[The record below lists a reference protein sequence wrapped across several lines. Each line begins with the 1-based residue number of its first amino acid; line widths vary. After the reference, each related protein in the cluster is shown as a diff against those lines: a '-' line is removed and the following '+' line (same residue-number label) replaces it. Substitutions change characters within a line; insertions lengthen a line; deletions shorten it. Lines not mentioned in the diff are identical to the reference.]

1 MADFRRKGGLTLAE
15 SPANNATITHESP
28 VNHPCLERRRGEK
41 LYKTFFLDMTNNKNN
56 YCVIMAGG
64 VGSRFW
70 PFSRESKPKQFLDF
84 FGTGRSL
91 LQMTV
96 DRFRPLVPIE
106 NVFIVTNVA
115 YKQMILEQIPD
126 LAEGQIL
133 CEPARRNTAPCI
145 AYATAHI
152 RAICRRRLGNP
163 SPREFYDRPQD
174 ARSSGALHPSREGE
188 QNDDPLGIDWKR
200 PEMQANI
207 VVAASD
213 HLILEEEKFRETIS
227 KAFAFV
233 SQNNA
238 IATLGMK
245 PTRPETGYGYI
256 QFVADELNVKLKIKN
271 EELKIEDGIYPV
283 KTFTEKP
290 NLEMAKVFLESG
302 DFLWNSGIFIWNLKT
317 ISEAFRYLLPEVADR
332 FREGELLM
340 GTEREEK
347 FIEEI
352 FPKCPNISIDYGIME
367 KAENVYVLPSSFGW
381 SDLGTWGSLYELSE
395 KDENRNVSL
404 HSKAYF
410 HEAEGNIVVLEPGK
424 VAIVQ
429 GVDDMIIAEEQGA
442 LLICKRAEEQRIKQ
456 FVSEL

>member
-1 MADFRRKGGLTLAE
+1 M
-15 SPANNATITHESP
+15 
-28 VNHPCLERRRGEK
+28 
-41 LYKTFFLDMTNNKNN
+41 
-56 YCVIMAGG
+56 MAGG

-70 PFSRESKPKQFLDF
+70 PFSREEKPKQFLDF

-115 YKQMILEQIPD
+115 YKQLIREQVPD
-126 LAEGQIL
+126 ISEGQIL

-152 RAICRRRLGNP
+152 RALCLRRAGLTAAT
-163 SPREFYDRPQD
+163 QD
-174 ARSSGALHPSREGE
+174 WSC
-188 QNDDPLGIDWKR
+188 

-213 HLILEEEKFRETIS
+213 HLILEEDKFRQAIS
-227 KAFAFV
+227 KAFEFV
-233 SQNNA
+233 AENKA
-238 IATLGMK
+238 ILTLGMT

-256 QFVADELNVKLKIKN
+256 QFLQP
-271 EELKIEDGIYPV
+271 EESNIPSAEGIYKV

-290 NLEMAKVFLESG
+290 NLEMAQVFLDSG
-302 DFLWNSGIFIWNLKT
+302 DFLWNSGIFVWNLQT

-340 GTEREEK
+340 GTKQEES
-347 FIEEI
+347 FIEQI

-367 KAENVYVLPSSFGW
+367 KAENVFVLPSSFGW

-395 KDENRNVSL
+395 KDAQGNVSL
-404 HSKAYF
+404 HSDARFYD
-410 HEAEGNIVVLEPGK
+410 AERNIVVLESGK
-424 VAIVQ
+424 TAIVQ
-429 GVDDMIIAEEQGA
+429 GVDDMIIAEQGGA
-442 LLICKRAEEQRIKQ
+442 LLVCKRAEEQRIKQ
-456 FVSEL
+456 FVADISTNK

>member
-1 MADFRRKGGLTLAE
+1 
-15 SPANNATITHESP
+15 
-28 VNHPCLERRRGEK
+28 
-41 LYKTFFLDMTNNKNN
+41 MTNNQNN

-152 RAICRRRLGNP
+152 RAICLKRAGLTAAN
-163 SPREFYDRPQD
+163 QD
-174 ARSSGALHPSREGE
+174 WS
-188 QNDDPLGIDWKR
+188 R

-213 HLILEEEKFRETIS
+213 HLILEEEKFRDTIR
-227 KAFAFV
+227 KAFEFV
-233 SQNNA
+233 SQHDA
-238 IATLGMK
+238 IATLGMT

-256 QFVADELNVKLKIKN
+256 QFIKDDIEEVESLKLKVERSSQVGEFK
-271 EELKIEDGIYPV
+271 DIYPV

-302 DFLWNSGIFIWNLKT
+302 DFLWNSGIFIWNLQT

-340 GTEREEK
+340 GTDKEED

-367 KAENVYVLPSSFGW
+367 KADNVFVLPSSFGW

-395 KDENRNVSL
+395 KDENQNVSL
-404 HSKAYF
+404 HSRALF
-410 HEAEGNIVVLEPGK
+410 HEAEGNIVVLEKGK

-429 GVDDMIIAEEQGA
+429 GVNDMIIAEQDGA

-456 FVSEL
+456 FVEEL

>member
-1 MADFRRKGGLTLAE
+1 MYSMNG
-15 SPANNATITHESP
+15 
-28 VNHPCLERRRGEK
+28 
-41 LYKTFFLDMTNNKNN
+41 NN

-70 PFSRESKPKQFLDF
+70 PFSRADKPKQFLDF

-96 DRFRPLVPIE
+96 DRFRPLVPVE
-106 NVFIVTNVA
+106 NMFIVTNVA
-115 YKQMILEQIPD
+115 YKQMILQQVPD
-126 LAEGQIL
+126 MPEGNIL

-152 RAICRRRLGNP
+152 RALCLKRAGLTAAN
-163 SPREFYDRPQD
+163 QD
-174 ARSSGALHPSREGE
+174 WS
-188 QNDDPLGIDWKR
+188 R

-213 HLILEEEKFRETIS
+213 HLILEEDKFRATIQ
-227 KAFAFV
+227 KAFDFV
-233 SQNNA
+233 SRNKV
-238 IATLGMK
+238 ICTLGMN

-256 QFVADELNVKLKIKN
+256 QYIKSPISN
-271 EELKIEDGIYPV
+271 LQSTIPDGIYPV

-290 NLEMAKVFLESG
+290 NLEMAKVFLKSG
-302 DFLWNSGIFIWNLKT
+302 DFLWNSGIFIWNLQT

-340 GTEREEK
+340 GTDKEED
-347 FIEEI
+347 FIEVI

-367 KAENVYVLPSSFGW
+367 KADNVYVIPSSFGW

-395 KDENRNVSL
+395 KDENGNVSL
-404 HSKAYF
+404 HSETHYY
-410 HEAEGNIVVLEPGK
+410 EAEGNIVVLEPGK

-429 GVDDMIIAEEQGA
+429 GVNDMIIVEERGA
-442 LLICKRAEEQRIKQ
+442 LLVCKKAEEQRIKE
-456 FVSEL
+456 FTNSFT

>member
-1 MADFRRKGGLTLAE
+1 
-15 SPANNATITHESP
+15 
-28 VNHPCLERRRGEK
+28 
-41 LYKTFFLDMTNNKNN
+41 
-56 YCVIMAGG
+56 MAGG

-70 PFSRESKPKQFLDF
+70 PFSREEKPKQFLDF

-96 DRFRPLVPIE
+96 DRFRPLIPIE
-106 NVFIVTNVA
+106 NMFIVTNVA
-115 YKQMILEQIPD
+115 YKQMILEQVPD
-126 LAEGQIL
+126 LSEGQIL

-152 RAICRRRLGNP
+152 RAICLKRAGLTAQT
-163 SPREFYDRPQD
+163 QD
-174 ARSSGALHPSREGE
+174 WS
-188 QNDDPLGIDWKR
+188 R

-213 HLILEEEKFRETIS
+213 HLILEEDKFRQTIS
-227 KAFAFV
+227 KAFDFV
-233 SQNNA
+233 STNKA
-238 IATLGMK
+238 ICTLGMQ

-256 QFVADELNVKLKIKN
+256 QFVKDRFADRIKTAN
-271 EELKIEDGIYPV
+271 ADRIQTESDLEREECCSDGIYPV

-302 DFLWNSGIFIWNLKT
+302 DFLWNSGIFIWNLQT

-340 GTEREEK
+340 GTEREEA

-367 KAENVYVLPSSFGW
+367 KANNVFVLPSSFGW

-395 KDENRNVSL
+395 KDKNGNVSL
-404 HSKAYF
+404 HS
-410 HEAEGNIVVLEPGK
+410 EAHFYEATGNIVVLEPGK
-424 VAIVQ
+424 KVIVQ
-429 GVDDMIIAEEQGA
+429 GVEDMIIAEEKGA
-442 LLICKRAEEQRIKQ
+442 LLVCKKSEEQRIKQ

>member
-1 MADFRRKGGLTLAE
+1 MKE
-15 SPANNATITHESP
+15 NQ
-28 VNHPCLERRRGEK
+28 
-41 LYKTFFLDMTNNKNN
+41 NN

-64 VGSRFW
+64 MGSRFW
-70 PFSRESKPKQFLDF
+70 PFSREEKPKQFLDF

-96 DRFRPLVPIE
+96 DRFRPLIPIE
-106 NVFIVTNVA
+106 NMFIVTNVA
-115 YKQMILEQIPD
+115 YKQMILEQVPD
-126 LAEGQIL
+126 LSEGQIL

-152 RAICRRRLGNP
+152 RALCLQKAYGYTQEEQGFAKDGSVKGGTTGSKLP
-163 SPREFYDRPQD
+163 SYLE
-174 ARSSGALHPSREGE
+174 
-188 QNDDPLGIDWKR
+188 IDWNK

-213 HLILEEEKFRETIS
+213 HLILEEEKFRQTIS
-227 KAFAFV
+227 KAFDFV
-233 SQNNA
+233 SANKA
-238 IATLGMK
+238 ICTLGMQ

-256 QFVADELNVKLKIKN
+256 QFVKDRFADRIKTAN
-271 EELKIEDGIYPV
+271 ADRIKTESDLEREECCSDGIYPV

-302 DFLWNSGIFIWNLKT
+302 DFLWNSGIFIWNLQT

-340 GTEREEK
+340 GTEREEA

-367 KAENVYVLPSSFGW
+367 KANNVFVLPSSFGW

-395 KDENRNVSL
+395 KDSEGNVSL
-404 HSKAYF
+404 HS
-410 HEAEGNIVVLEPGK
+410 EAHFYEATGNIVVLEPGK
-424 VAIVQ
+424 KVIVQ
-429 GVDDMIIAEEQGA
+429 GVEDMIIAEEKGA
-442 LLICKRAEEQRIKQ
+442 LLVCKKSEEQRIKQ
-456 FVSEL
+456 FVADLQG

>member
-1 MADFRRKGGLTLAE
+1 M
-15 SPANNATITHESP
+15 S
-28 VNHPCLERRRGEK
+28 VEK
-41 LYKTFFLDMTNNKNN
+41 NTN

-64 VGSRFW
+64 IGSRFW
-70 PFSRESKPKQFLDF
+70 PFSRENKPKQFLDF

-96 DRFRPLVPIE
+96 DRFRPLIPIE
-106 NVFIVTNVA
+106 NMFIVTNVA
-115 YKQMILEQIPD
+115 YKKLIMEQVPD
-126 LAEGQIL
+126 LKEVQIL

-152 RAICRRRLGNP
+152 RALCLKRAGLTAKN
-163 SPREFYDRPQD
+163 QD
-174 ARSSGALHPSREGE
+174 
-188 QNDDPLGIDWKR
+188 WTR

-213 HLILEEEKFRETIS
+213 HLILEEEKFRQTIS
-227 KAFAFV
+227 KAFDFV
-233 SQNNA
+233 SQNKA
-238 IATLGMK
+238 ICTLGMN

-256 QFVADELNVKLKIKN
+256 QYLKNSAVSRQPSDIF
-271 EELKIEDGIYPV
+271 PV

-302 DFLWNSGIFIWNLKT
+302 DFLWNSGIFIWNLQT

-340 GTEREEK
+340 GTEQEED
-347 FIEEI
+347 FIEQI

-367 KAENVYVLPSSFGW
+367 KADNVFVIPSSFGW

-395 KDENRNVSL
+395 KDEAQNVSL
-404 HSKAYF
+404 HSDAVFY
-410 HEAEGNIVVLEPGK
+410 EATGNVVTLEPGK
-424 VAIVQ
+424 LAVVQ
-429 GVDDMIIAEEQGA
+429 GVEDMIIAEQNNV
-442 LLICKRAEEQRIKQ
+442 LLVCKKAEEQRIKQ
-456 FVSEL
+456 FVADAQGKFGGKYN

>member
-1 MADFRRKGGLTLAE
+1 ME
-15 SPANNATITHESP
+15 SNQ
-28 VNHPCLERRRGEK
+28 
-41 LYKTFFLDMTNNKNN
+41 NN

-70 PFSRESKPKQFLDF
+70 PYSRAEKPKQFLDF

-91 LQMTV
+91 LQMTI
-96 DRFRPLVPIE
+96 DRFRPIVPIE

-115 YKQMILEQIPD
+115 YKEIIKQQIPD
-126 LAEGQIL
+126 LSEKQIL

-152 RAICRRRLGNP
+152 RALCLRRAGLTAAN
-163 SPREFYDRPQD
+163 QD
-174 ARSSGALHPSREGE
+174 WS
-188 QNDDPLGIDWKR
+188 R

-213 HLILEEEKFRETIS
+213 HLILEEEKFRQTIL
-227 KAFAFV
+227 KAFDFV
-233 SQNNA
+233 SKNNA
-238 IATLGMK
+238 IATLGMA

-256 QFVADELNVKLKIKN
+256 QFVRDELDKHSAFSIQHS
-271 EELKIEDGIYPV
+271 DGIYPV

-302 DFLWNSGIFIWNLKT
+302 DFLWNSGIFIWNLQT

-340 GTEREEK
+340 GTEKEED
-347 FIEEI
+347 FIEQI

-367 KAENVYVLPSSFGW
+367 KADNVFVLPSSFGW
-381 SDLGTWGSLYELSE
+381 SDLGTWGSLYDLSE
-395 KDENRNVSL
+395 KDEAKNVSL
-404 HSKAYF
+404 HSKTKFY
-410 HEAEGNIVVLEPGK
+410 EAEGNIVVLESGK
-424 VAIVQ
+424 KAIVQ
-429 GVDDMIIAEEQGA
+429 GVNDMIIAEEGGA
-442 LLICKRAEEQRIKQ
+442 LLVCKKADEQRIKEWTAE
-456 FVSEL
+456 F

>member
-1 MADFRRKGGLTLAE
+1 
-15 SPANNATITHESP
+15 
-28 VNHPCLERRRGEK
+28 
-41 LYKTFFLDMTNNKNN
+41 MTKKENN

-70 PFSRESKPKQFLDF
+70 PYSREEKPKQFLDF

-96 DRFRPLVPIE
+96 DRFRPIVPIE

-115 YKQMILEQIPD
+115 YKQIILEQIPD
-126 LAEGQIL
+126 LSEGQIL

-152 RAICRRRLGNP
+152 RALCLQKAYGYTPEEQGYAKDGSVKGGTTGSKLP
-163 SPREFYDRPQD
+163 SYME
-174 ARSSGALHPSREGE
+174 
-188 QNDDPLGIDWKR
+188 IDWNK

-213 HLILEEEKFRETIS
+213 HLILEEEKFRQAIL
-227 KAFAFV
+227 KAFDFV
-233 SQNNA
+233 SRNKA
-238 IATLGMK
+238 ICTLGMQ

-256 QFVADELNVKLKIKN
+256 QFVADKSDDKLKIKN
-271 EELKIEDGIYPV
+271 EKLKIEDGIYPV

-302 DFLWNSGIFIWNLKT
+302 DFLWNSGIFIWNLQT

-340 GTEREEK
+340 GTEKEED
-347 FIEEI
+347 FIEQI

-367 KAENVYVLPSSFGW
+367 KANNVFVLPSSFGW

-395 KDENRNVSL
+395 KDENGNVSL
-404 HSKAYF
+404 HS
-410 HEAEGNIVVLEPGK
+410 EAHFYEAKGNIVVLESGK
-424 VAIVQ
+424 KAIVQ
-429 GVDDMIIAEEQGA
+429 GVDDMIIAEEKGA
-442 LLICKRAEEQRIKQ
+442 LLVCKKAEEQRIKQ

>member
-1 MADFRRKGGLTLAE
+1 MKIMLYICTNFQIMK
-15 SPANNATITHESP
+15 NN
-28 VNHPCLERRRGEK
+28 
-41 LYKTFFLDMTNNKNN
+41 NN

-70 PFSRESKPKQFLDF
+70 PFSRADKPKQFLDF

-96 DRFRPLVPIE
+96 DRFRPIVPIE

-115 YKQMILEQIPD
+115 YKQLILEQVPD
-126 LAEGQIL
+126 LNERQIL

-152 RAICRRRLGNP
+152 RALCLKRAGLTAAN
-163 SPREFYDRPQD
+163 QD
-174 ARSSGALHPSREGE
+174 W
-188 QNDDPLGIDWKR
+188 NR

-213 HLILEEEKFRETIS
+213 HLILEEEKFRQTIL
-227 KAFAFV
+227 KAFDFV
-233 SQNNA
+233 SQHKA
-238 IATLGMK
+238 ICTLGME

-256 QFVADELNVKLKIKN
+256 QYIGGLTAQSQHIASTTE
-271 EELKIEDGIYPV
+271 GIYPV

-302 DFLWNSGIFIWNLKT
+302 DFLWNSGIFIWNLQT

-340 GTEREEK
+340 GTDKEED
-347 FIEEI
+347 FIEEM

-367 KAENVYVLPSSFGW
+367 KADNVFVIPSSFGW

-395 KDENRNVSL
+395 KDEAKNVSL
-404 HSKAYF
+404 HSDALFY
-410 HEAEGNIVVLEPGK
+410 EAEGNVVTLEPGK
-424 VAIVQ
+424 LAVVQ
-429 GVDDMIIAEEQGA
+429 GVDDMIIAEQKGV
-442 LLICKRAEEQRIKQ
+442 LLVCKKAEEQRIKQ
-456 FVSEL
+456 FVADAQEKFQGKYN

>member
-1 MADFRRKGGLTLAE
+1 MGMKD
-15 SPANNATITHESP
+15 
-28 VNHPCLERRRGEK
+28 
-41 LYKTFFLDMTNNKNN
+41 NN

-70 PFSRESKPKQFLDF
+70 PFSREEKPKQFLDF

-91 LQMTV
+91 LQMTI
-96 DRFRPLVPIE
+96 DRFRPIVPIE
-106 NVFIVTNVA
+106 NMFIVTNIA
-115 YKQMILEQIPD
+115 YKRLIMEQVPD
-126 LAEGQIL
+126 IKESQIL

-152 RAICRRRLGNP
+152 RALCLRRAGLTAAN
-163 SPREFYDRPQD
+163 QD
-174 ARSSGALHPSREGE
+174 WSRE
-188 QNDDPLGIDWKR
+188 
-200 PEMQANI
+200 EMKANI

-213 HLILEEEKFRETIS
+213 HLILAEEKFRQTIL
-227 KAFAFV
+227 KAFDFV
-233 SQNNA
+233 SQNKA
-238 IATLGMK
+238 ICTLGMQ

-256 QFVADELNVKLKIKN
+256 QYLKDRCADGTQTN
-271 EELKIEDGIYPV
+271 DGIYPV

-302 DFLWNSGIFIWNLKT
+302 DFLWNSGIFIWNLQT

-340 GTEREEK
+340 GTDKEED
-347 FIEEI
+347 FIEEM

-367 KAENVYVLPSSFGW
+367 KADNVYVMPSSFGW

-395 KDENRNVSL
+395 KDENGNVSQ
-404 HSKAYF
+404 HSEAHF
-410 HEAEGNIVVLEPGK
+410 HEAKGNIVVLEKGK
-424 VAIVQ
+424 KAIVQ
-429 GVDDMIIAEEQGA
+429 GVEDMIIVEEKGA
-442 LLICKRAEEQRIKQ
+442 LLVCKKAEEQRIKQ

>member
-1 MADFRRKGGLTLAE
+1 
-15 SPANNATITHESP
+15 
-28 VNHPCLERRRGEK
+28 
-41 LYKTFFLDMTNNKNN
+41 
-56 YCVIMAGG
+56 MAGG

-70 PFSRESKPKQFLDF
+70 PFSREEKPKQFLDF

-96 DRFRPLVPIE
+96 DRFRPLIPIE
-106 NVFIVTNVA
+106 NMFIVTNVM
-115 YKQMILEQIPD
+115 YKQMILEQVPD
-126 LAEGQIL
+126 ISEGQIL

-152 RAICRRRLGNP
+152 RALCLQRAYGYT
-163 SPREFYDRPQD
+163 S
-174 ARSSGALHPSREGE
+174 E
-188 QNDDPLGIDWKR
+188 QGYTKDGKVKGGPETSQLPNYLDIDWSK

-213 HLILEEEKFRETIS
+213 HLILEEEKFRETIR
-227 KAFAFV
+227 KAFDFV
-233 SQNNA
+233 SRNKA
-238 IATLGMK
+238 ICTLGMQ

-256 QFVADELNVKLKIKN
+256 QFINERSQSELNDAAELPIAAPTALN
-271 EELKIEDGIYPV
+271 EGIYPV

-302 DFLWNSGIFIWNLKT
+302 DFLWNSGIFIWNLQT
-317 ISEAFRYLLPEVADR
+317 ISEAFRYLLPAVADR

-340 GTEREEK
+340 GTEQEEQ
-347 FIEEI
+347 FIEEM

-367 KAENVYVLPSSFGW
+367 KAENVFVIPSSFGW

-395 KDENRNVSL
+395 KDKEGNVSL
-404 HSKAYF
+404 HSESHFYDAK
-410 HEAEGNIVVLEPGK
+410 GNIVVLEKGK
-424 VAIVQ
+424 KAIIQ
-429 GVDDMIIAEEQGA
+429 GVEDMIIVEEKGA
-442 LLICKRAEEQRIKQ
+442 LLVCKKSEEQRIKQ

>member
-1 MADFRRKGGLTLAE
+1 
-15 SPANNATITHESP
+15 
-28 VNHPCLERRRGEK
+28 
-41 LYKTFFLDMTNNKNN
+41 
-56 YCVIMAGG
+56 MAGG

-70 PFSRESKPKQFLDF
+70 PFSREEKPKQFLDF

-96 DRFRPLVPIE
+96 DRFRPLIPIE
-106 NVFIVTNVA
+106 NMFIVTNVA
-115 YKQMILEQIPD
+115 YKQMILEQVPD
-126 LAEGQIL
+126 LSEGQIL

-152 RAICRRRLGNP
+152 RAICLKRAGLTAQT
-163 SPREFYDRPQD
+163 QD
-174 ARSSGALHPSREGE
+174 WS
-188 QNDDPLGIDWKR
+188 R

-213 HLILEEEKFRETIS
+213 HLILEEDKFRQTIS
-227 KAFAFV
+227 KAFDFV
-233 SQNNA
+233 STNKA
-238 IATLGMK
+238 ICTLGMQ

-256 QFVADELNVKLKIKN
+256 QFVKDRFADRIKTAN
-271 EELKIEDGIYPV
+271 ADRIQTESDLEREECCSDGIYPV

-302 DFLWNSGIFIWNLKT
+302 DFLWNSGIFIWNLQT

-340 GTEREEK
+340 GTEREEA

-367 KAENVYVLPSSFGW
+367 KANNVFVLPSSFGW

-395 KDENRNVSL
+395 KDENGNVSL
-404 HSKAYF
+404 HS
-410 HEAEGNIVVLEPGK
+410 EAHFYEATGNIVVLEPGK
-424 VAIVQ
+424 KVIVQ
-429 GVDDMIIAEEQGA
+429 GVEDMIIAEEKGA
-442 LLICKRAEEQRIKQ
+442 LLVCKKSEEQRIKQ

>member
-1 MADFRRKGGLTLAE
+1 MRKKSRALAYVE
-15 SPANNATITHESP
+15 I
-28 VNHPCLERRRGEK
+28 K
-41 LYKTFFLDMTNNKNN
+41 LYLCAQIAYRMNQNN

-70 PFSRESKPKQFLDF
+70 PFSRVNKPKQFLDF

-115 YKQMILEQIPD
+115 YKQLILEQVPD
-126 LAEGQIL
+126 LAESQIL

-152 RAICRRRLGNP
+152 RALCLKRAGLTAAT
-163 SPREFYDRPQD
+163 QD
-174 ARSSGALHPSREGE
+174 
-188 QNDDPLGIDWKR
+188 WTR

-213 HLILEEEKFRETIS
+213 HLILEEEKFRQTIQ
-227 KAFAFV
+227 KAFDFA
-233 SQNNA
+233 STHNA
-238 IATLGMK
+238 ICTLGMQ

-256 QFVADELNVKLKIKN
+256 QFVLDKS
-271 EELKIEDGIYPV
+271 EELRDESLEFREIHPV

-302 DFLWNSGIFIWNLKT
+302 DFLWNSGIFIWNLQT

-340 GTEREEK
+340 GTEKEEA
-347 FIEEI
+347 FIEQI

-367 KAENVYVLPSSFGW
+367 KADNVFVLPSSFGW

-395 KDENRNVSL
+395 KDAQHNVSL
-404 HSKAYF
+404 HSQTLFY
-410 HEAEGNIVVLEPGK
+410 EAQGNVVTLEPGK
-424 VAIVQ
+424 LAVVQ
-429 GVDDMIIAEEQGA
+429 GVDDMIIAEQKGV
-442 LLICKRAEEQRIKQ
+442 LLVCKKSEEQRIKQ
-456 FVSEL
+456 FVADAEVKFQGEFN

>member
-1 MADFRRKGGLTLAE
+1 MMSKKE
-15 SPANNATITHESP
+15 
-28 VNHPCLERRRGEK
+28 
-41 LYKTFFLDMTNNKNN
+41 NN

-70 PFSRESKPKQFLDF
+70 PFSREEKPNQFLDF

-91 LQMTV
+91 LQMTI
-96 DRFRPLVPIE
+96 DRFRPIVPVE
-106 NVFIVTNVA
+106 NMFIVTNIA
-115 YKQMILEQIPD
+115 YKHLILEQVPD
-126 LAEGQIL
+126 IKESQIL

-152 RAICRRRLGNP
+152 RALCLRRAGLTAAN
-163 SPREFYDRPQD
+163 QD
-174 ARSSGALHPSREGE
+174 WSRE
-188 QNDDPLGIDWKR
+188 
-200 PEMQANI
+200 EMKANI

-213 HLILEEEKFRETIS
+213 HLILEEEKFRQAIL
-227 KAFAFV
+227 KAFDFV
-233 SQNNA
+233 SENNA
-238 IATLGMK
+238 ICTLGMQ

-256 QFVADELNVKLKIKN
+256 QYINERSQSELNDGMSAAKPLN
-271 EELKIEDGIYPV
+271 DGIYPV

-302 DFLWNSGIFIWNLKT
+302 DFLWNSGIFIWNLQT

-340 GTEREEK
+340 GTDKEED
-347 FIEEI
+347 FIEEM

-367 KAENVYVLPSSFGW
+367 KAENVYVMPSSFGW

-395 KDENRNVSL
+395 KDEDGNVSL
-404 HSKAYF
+404 HSEAHF
-410 HEAEGNIVVLEPGK
+410 HEAKGNIVVLEPGK
-424 VAIVQ
+424 KAIVQ
-429 GVDDMIIAEEQGA
+429 GVEDMIIVEEKGA
-442 LLICKRAEEQRIKQ
+442 LLVCKKAEEQRIKQ